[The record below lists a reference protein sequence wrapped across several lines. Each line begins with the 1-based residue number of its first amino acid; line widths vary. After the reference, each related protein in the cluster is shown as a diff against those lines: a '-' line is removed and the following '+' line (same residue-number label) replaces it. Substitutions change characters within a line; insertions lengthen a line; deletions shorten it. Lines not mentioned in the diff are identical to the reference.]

1 MNLQKVNTSFLL
13 IEIVAHPFSLE
24 TDITNSDNKERRI
37 KEALDKF
44 WEISKAINGEKKK
57 KKITS
62 TQNGT
67 LRLLFNFKSNSY
79 AN

>member
-44 WEISKAINGEKKK
+44 LRNHKSNQWGK

>member
-1 MNLQKVNTSFLL
+1 MNEF
-13 IEIVAHPFSLE
+13 
-24 TDITNSDNKERRI
+24 TNSDNKERRI

-44 WEISKAINGEKKK
+44 LRNHKSNQWGK